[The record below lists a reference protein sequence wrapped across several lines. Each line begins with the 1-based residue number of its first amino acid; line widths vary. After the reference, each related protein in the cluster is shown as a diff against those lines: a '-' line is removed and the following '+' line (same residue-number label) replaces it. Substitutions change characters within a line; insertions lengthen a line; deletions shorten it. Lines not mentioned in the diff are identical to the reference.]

1 MASPQSRVAQ
11 VEEKLREHDSI
22 IAELRAGNAEFKEL
36 RAEVRESFREARAE
50 MRDLREQMNRRF
62 EQMDHKIDRH
72 FMWTAALM
80 ATVLVAL
87 VRSLYQ

>member
-1 MASPQSRVAQ
+1 V
-11 VEEKLREHDSI
+11 
-22 IAELRAGNAEFKEL
+22 AEFKEFRVEM
-36 RAEVRESFREARAE
+36 RADMREFRTE
-50 MRDLREQMNRRF
+50 MRDLREQMDRRF

-72 FMWTAALM
+72 FMWTVALM